1 MQFLSA
7 IRFSIRA
14 MVALAIA
21 LLVLVALVRLIEPT
35 LAFFPN
41 RGETE
46 TPADSGVAYRPIDV
60 ATADGHT
67 LHGWW
72 MPHPSARATILY
84 LHGNGGNLSLWA
96 PILVETWR
104 RGYAVFAIDYRGYG
118 LSTGRPS
125 EAGLRRDVEAA
136 LGKLDDLPDRVPA
149 PLVYWGRSLGSVMAA
164 YAASRRPPDGLVL
177 ESGFPTMRSVLEGS
191 PLWLLSWFSS
201 YSFPADRWLGDVAA
215 PTLVLHGDRDS
226 VIPFRLGERLYQA
239 VRGPK
244 TFVRIPGGDHNDAVP
259 ADARLYWDA
268 VGEFVEG
275 LARR

>member
-1 MQFLSA
+1 MV
-7 IRFSIRA
+7 SI
-14 MVALAIA
+14 AIA
-21 LLVLVALVRLIEPT
+21 LLVVVVLVRLIEPK
-35 LAFFPN
+35 LAFFPS

-46 TPADSGVAYRPIDV
+46 TPAGFGVAYRPIAV
-60 ATADGHT
+60 ATADGQT
-67 LHGWW
+67 LGGWW

-84 LHGNGGNLSLWA
+84 LHGNGGNLSLWT

-136 LGKLDDLPDRVPA
+136 LVTLNDLPDRAPA
-149 PLVYWGRSLGSVMAA
+149 PLVYWGRSLGAVMAA

-177 ESGFPTMRSVLEGS
+177 ESGFPSMRSVLEGS

-201 YSFPADRWLGDVAA
+201 YSFPAARWLADVAA

-226 VIPFRLGERLYQA
+226 VIPFRLGERLFET

-244 TFVRIPGGDHNDAVP
+244 RFVRIAGGDHNDTVPPDPPAYWEAV
-259 ADARLYWDA
+259 A
-268 VGEFVEG
+268 EFVDG